1 MGWNLD
7 DYETVDSRIHK
18 FWDSYPMGRIET
30 ELLSH
35 ERDRFIVVAR
45 LYRTDVDQLA
55 FATGHAEE
63 VVSDRGVN
71 STSALENAET
81 SAIGRALASAGLSA
95 KGKRPS
101 REEMVKAQYGD
112 SPLVKRPFVGDTTG
126 DTKPVPNEPD
136 TLVWDDAEPK
146 AFSDDGAF
154 IKHLQQSL
162 GAEPIKYTCKHGER
176 VYKSGESK
184 ATGKPWAM
192 WSCIE
197 KIKGQQCEPM
207 WGKLSDGK
215 WLFELKAVNHG

>member
-55 FATGHAEE
+55 FASGHAEE

-81 SAIGRALASAGLSA
+81 SAIGRALASGGLSA

-101 REEMVKAQYGD
+101 REEMVKAQSGD
-112 SPLVKRPFVGDTTG
+112 SPLVKRPFVGEE
-126 DTKPVPNEPD
+126 KPVPNEPE
-136 TLVWDDAEPK
+136 TIVWDDTEPK
-146 AFSDDGAF
+146 ALSDDGEF
-154 IKHLQQSL
+154 IKHLQDSL

-176 VYKSGESK
+176 VFKSGESK
-184 ATGKPWAM
+184 ASGKPWAM
-192 WSCIE
+192 WSCVE
-197 KIKGQQCEPM
+197 KRKEDQCEPM
-207 WGKLSDGK
+207 WGKLSAGK

>member
-1 MGWNLD
+1 
-7 DYETVDSRIHK
+7 
-18 FWDSYPMGRIET
+18 MGRIET

-55 FATGHAEE
+55 FASGHAEE

-81 SAIGRALASAGLSA
+81 SAIGRALASGGLSA

-101 REEMVKAQYGD
+101 REEMVKAQSGD
-112 SPLVKRPFVGDTTG
+112 SPLVKRPFVGAE
-126 DTKPVPNEPD
+126 KPVPNEPE
-136 TLVWDDAEPK
+136 TIVWDDTEPK
-146 AFSDDGAF
+146 AFSDDGDF
-154 IKHLQQSL
+154 IKHLQDSL

-176 VYKSGESK
+176 VFKSGESK
-184 ATGKPWAM
+184 ASGKPWAM
-192 WSCIE
+192 WSCVE
-197 KIKGQQCEPM
+197 KRKEDQCEPL
-207 WGKLSDGK
+207 WGKLSGGK

>member
-35 ERDRFIVVAR
+35 DRDRFIVVAR

-101 REEMVKAQYGD
+101 REEMAKAQPFD
-112 SPLVKRPFVGDTTG
+112 PPLVKPIA
-126 DTKPVPNEPD
+126 NEPE
-136 TLVWDDAEPK
+136 TITWDDEPK
-146 AFSDDGAF
+146 AFQANGDFMQVLKD
-154 IKHLQQSL
+154 SL
-162 GAEPIKYTCKHGER
+162 GAEPVSYQCKHGER
-176 VYKSGESK
+176 VYKSGTSK
-184 ATGKPWAM
+184 ATGKPWAH
-192 WSCIE
+192 WACIE
-197 KIKGQQCEPM
+197 KLKSEQCEPL

>member
-45 LYRTDVDQLA
+45 LYRADVDQLA

-101 REEMVKAQYGD
+101 REEMVKAQSGD
-112 SPLVKRPFVGDTTG
+112 SPLVKRPFVGEE
-126 DTKPVPNEPD
+126 KPVPNEPN
-136 TLVWDDAEPK
+136 TIVWDDVEAK

-154 IKHLQQSL
+154 IKHLEEAL
-162 GAEPIKYTCKHGER
+162 GAEPIKYMCKHGER
-176 VYKSGESK
+176 VFKSGESK
-184 ATGKPWAM
+184 ANGKPWAM